1 MTITSELKEN
11 WKEEKVNLRNAISS
25 LKKSMLT
32 YKTERKEEWKSFK
45 KNYKTDKDKIEQS
58 LKRLTILYKK

>member
-1 MTITSELKEN
+1 MEITTELKEN

-25 LKKSMLT
+25 LKKSMSA
-32 YKTERKEEWKSFK
+32 YKTERKVEWKSFK